1 MCLGRNNRMHQYR
14 LGDDLLERSSAER
27 DLGVLVDSRLAM
39 SQQCAL
45 VARKAS
51 GILGRI
57 KKSLASRSREVILSL
72 YSALVRP
79 HLEYCVQ
86 FWASWYKKR
95 QGSLERVQRRAR
107 KMIKGLEHHSCE
119 ETLSSLSLFSFEK
132 RRLRG
137 DLINVYKYL
146 RWGGQRDK
154 GRLFSAVSG
163 NRTRGNGHKMKHRKF
178 HTNVHK
184 NFFTVRVMKH

>member
-1 MCLGRNNRMHQYR
+1 
-14 LGDDLLERSSAER
+14 
-27 DLGVLVDSRLAM
+27 V
-39 SQQCAL
+39 
-45 VARKAS
+45 
-51 GILGRI
+51 
-57 KKSLASRSREVILSL
+57 
-72 YSALVRP
+72 
-79 HLEYCVQ
+79 
-86 FWASWYKKR
+86 
-95 QGSLERVQRRAR
+95 
-107 KMIKGLEHHSCE
+107 IKGVEHLPCE
-119 ETLSSLSLFSFEK
+119 DKLSDLNMSSLEK